1 MPRRVKTQ
9 SRNSKLGSSLINRFS
24 RSSMYHRSGKWK
36 IKQSKKPFP
45 THAPKTTKTE
55 VKTKSFGK
63 KSEPRKILPKRPR
76 YYPTDIV
83 SRPLPLNR
91 NVHRPTRLRSSITP
105 GTVLILLAG
114 RFRGKRVV
122 FLKQLKSGLLLVTGP
137 YKING
142 VPLRRVNQ
150 AYVIATSTKIDV
162 SGVQVDEKFNDDYF
176 RRPKQEKKAKK
187 TEKEFFAS
195 ETKETKKKE
204 IAKHRIE
211 DQKAFDKPLLDIIKK
226 TPFMKTYL
234 NAKFSLSK
242 NQAPHLLTF

>member
-9 SRNSKLGSSLINRFS
+9 TRNPKLGSSLVNRFS

-36 IKQSKKPFP
+36 YKQSGKPFA
-45 THAPKTTKTE
+45 THAAKSTKVEPK
-55 VKTKSFGK
+55 VKQFGK
-63 KSEPRKILPKRPR
+63 KAEPRKILPKTPR
-76 YYPTDIV
+76 SYPTDIV

-91 NVHRPTRLRSSITP
+91 SVNRPTRLRSSIVP
-105 GTVLILLAG
+105 GTILILLAG

-122 FLKQLKSGLLLVTGP
+122 FLKQLKSGLLLITGP

-162 SGVQVDEKFNDDYF
+162 SGLKVDDKFNDDYF
-176 RRPKQEKKAKK
+176 RRPNKEKKPKK
-187 TEKEFFAS
+187 TEKEFFAT

-204 IAKHRIE
+204 IAKHRID
-211 DQKAFDKPLLDIIKK
+211 DQKAFDKPLLEIIKK
-226 TPFMKTYL
+226 IPFMKTYL
-234 NAKFSLSK
+234 NAKFSLTK
-242 NQAPHLLTF
+242 NQAPHLLQF